1 MDWTECRKN
10 KLVKEV
16 KPDKNLTA
24 SLVSSSS
31 KKLYSESLLELNKD
45 TASSK
50 ISLAYD
56 ALRELLE
63 AVAISKG
70 YKIYNHEC
78 YCSFLKEVI
87 NESALGDEFDE
98 FRKIRNA
105 INYYGKDV
113 NAEEA
118 KATLEKMKELIE
130 KVKKQM
136 TPNPQSVNKW

>member
-1 MDWTECRKN
+1 MDWTTCKRN
-10 KLVKEV
+10 RLVKEV
-16 KPDKNLTA
+16 KVDKNLIA
-24 SLVSSSS
+24 SLFGSSA
-31 KKLYSESLLELNKD
+31 KKLYSEALLELNND

-50 ISLAYD
+50 ISLVYD

-63 AVAISKG
+63 ALAISKS

-87 NESALGDEFDE
+87 NESVLGDEFDE

-118 KATLEKMKELIE
+118 KATLEKMKALIE
-130 KVKKQM
+130 EVKKHLL
-136 TPNPQSVNKW
+136 QSKP